1 MASPIREELDTFRTR
16 PARVS
21 WKIPAFCCNDWG
33 ALRLL
38 QMCEKYGVARPF
50 DIVYGAPYCS
60 WAGGRPSA
68 VTKTLSEKEIDAYF
82 SAYSEYG
89 VRCALTLS
97 RLAVDEKQYS
107 DPYCNLLLEYIE
119 RYNGEAIL
127 FDDGLARYIRKTHPN
142 VKLIAS
148 LNKAMCDLKP
158 DFEAEVEYYRE
169 LLTLYDEIV
178 IRCETALDQNRLVEL
193 ADIRKRTEIIVNQ
206 FCVPDCKNVFRHL
219 KSLEEWND
227 GGCRGAGQPCFSLNM
242 AADIDHR
249 IFANLSISNSQIN
262 ELCERGFTKMKLAG
276 RNARL
281 PQFLDMLATYIFEPT
296 GVISHMK
303 SALLREFKQKAMQG
317 SSGFSQCSLP

>member
-1 MASPIREELDTFRTR
+1 
-16 PARVS
+16 
-21 WKIPAFCCNDWG
+21 
-33 ALRLL
+33 
-38 QMCEKYGVARPF
+38 MCEKYGVARPF

-68 VTKTLSEKEIDAYF
+68 ITKTLSEKEIDTYF

-97 RLAVDEKQYS
+97 RLVVDEKQYS

-127 FDDGLARYIRKTHPN
+127 FDDGLARYIREAHPN

-158 DFEAEVEYYRE
+158 DFEAEVEQYRE

-178 IRCETALDQNRLVEL
+178 IRCETALDPARLVEL

-227 GGCRGAGQPCFSLNM
+227 EGCRGAGQPCFSLSM
-242 AADIDHR
+242 AADIDYR

-276 RNARL
+276 RNAQL

-296 GVISHMK
+296 SVISHMK
-303 SALLREFKQKAMQG
+303 SALLREFKQKAMRG
-317 SSGFSQCSLP
+317 SPGFSQCSLP